1 MYNIKYIL
9 ITTDNLISKQILQDL
24 FSDCRIT
31 KIKKILKDK
40 L

>member
-1 MYNIKYIL
+1 MKHIL
-9 ITTDNLISKQILQDL
+9 ITTDNLVSKQILQDL

-31 KIKKILKDK
+31 KLKKCLKDK